1 MQKDNFFNRMTGR
14 GELPISKMTGFH
26 PPEDEEHE
34 YIEKIMHK
42 KISRE
47 LLSSA
52 LWSIIGI
59 AFVII
64 YIYVHIK
71 SKLEISVYFFVTL
84 GVFALIVIVN
94 AYRFAIVDTKLDRII
109 EERKYAIKDVKV
121 HHVMPGYGTN
131 FGKLTVKIQDEQENV
146 YYQEF
151 TINRKMAK
159 IYKNDTDTVFILIA
173 LNREKNIYS
182 LLSRKE
188 EQKEIEKN
196 KEAAEE

>member
-14 GELPISKMTGFH
+14 GELPISKMSGFH

>member
-1 MQKDNFFNRMTGR
+1 MTGR
-14 GELPISKMTGFH
+14 GELPISKMSGFH

-71 SKLEISVYFFVTL
+71 SKLEISV
-84 GVFALIVIVN
+84 
-94 AYRFAIVDTKLDRII
+94 
-109 EERKYAIKDVKV
+109 
-121 HHVMPGYGTN
+121 
-131 FGKLTVKIQDEQENV
+131 
-146 YYQEF
+146 
-151 TINRKMAK
+151 
-159 IYKNDTDTVFILIA
+159 
-173 LNREKNIYS
+173 
-182 LLSRKE
+182 
-188 EQKEIEKN
+188 
-196 KEAAEE
+196 

>member
-59 AFVII
+59 AFIII

-94 AYRFAIVDTKLDRII
+94 TYRFAIVDKKLDNII
-109 EERKYAIKDVKV
+109 KERKYTIKDVKV

-131 FGKLTVKIQDEQENV
+131 LGKLIVKIQDEKGNV

-151 TINRKMAK
+151 TIDRKMTK
-159 IYKNDTDTVFILIA
+159 IYKHDTNTVFILIA
-173 LNREKNIYS
+173 LDRNKNIYS
-182 LLSRKE
+182 ILSRKE
-188 EQKEIEKN
+188 EQKEEEKN
-196 KEAAEE
+196 KEAAGE

>member
-47 LLSSA
+47 LLASA
-52 LWSIIGI
+52 LWSLIGI
-59 AFVII
+59 AFIVMYI
-64 YIYVHIK
+64 YIHVK

-94 AYRFAIVDTKLDRII
+94 AYRFTVVDTKLDKII
-109 EERKYAIKDVKV
+109 VERKYTIKDVKV

-131 FGKLTVKIQDEQENV
+131 LGKLTVKIQDEQENV

-173 LNREKNIYS
+173 LDRGKNIYS

-188 EQKEIEKN
+188 EQKEEEKN
-196 KEAAEE
+196 KESAEE

>member
-14 GELPISKMTGFH
+14 GELPISKMAGLH

-34 YIEKIMHK
+34 YIEDIMHK

-47 LLSSA
+47 LLASV

-59 AFVII
+59 AFIIVYI
-64 YIYVHIK
+64 YIHVK
-71 SKLEISVYFFVTL
+71 SKSEITIYFFITL
-84 GVFALIVIVN
+84 AVFAMIVIVN
-94 AYRFAIVDTKLDRII
+94 TYRFAVVDKKLDKIVK
-109 EERKYAIKDVKV
+109 ERKYTIRDVKV

-151 TINRKMAK
+151 TLNRKMAK
-159 IYKNDTDTVFILIA
+159 MYKNDTDTAFILIA
-173 LNREKNIYS
+173 LDRNKNIYS
-182 LLSRKE
+182 LLSKKE
-188 EQKEIEKN
+188 GQKKEKSE
-196 KEAAEE
+196 EAAEE